1 MARLVSRRRWRDRL
15 WRLVLSVS
23 VIVAFMPDGID
34 DREVICMALIAATA
48 GIDVADAV
56 FRHKL
61 MSRLRRRR
69 REEDVGK

>member
-1 MARLVSRRRWRDRL
+1 
-15 WRLVLSVS
+15 
-23 VIVAFMPDGID
+23 MPDGID
-34 DREVICMALIAATA
+34 DREVICMAVIAATA